1 VSGGRRLLLLVAL
14 AAIAVVPLRAFG
26 VVGDETAGGLSVSAS
41 LGGCGVGGSQI
52 LCEIQVDFGGVEG
65 ADYYTAS
72 VTRADGSVQNAGTVG
87 AGEGGGSASIYVPY
101 VGSGTY
107 TVTVSAW
114 GGGEDGADEP
124 ELLERD
130 RAGAGEDRNGGK
142 ASSKPTEPAPE
153 DGESADIAPEET
165 ATEPPPEETPEPAPE
180 IETLPE
186 CQPEAADAAT
196 AEATAEGPEAQTS
209 AAPPAQAPAP
219 SVECTEPSS
228 DANGPCCPPG
238 A

>member
-1 VSGGRRLLLLVAL
+1 VSGARRLLLLIAL

-26 VVGDETAGGLSVSAS
+26 VVGDEPAGGLSVSAS

-114 GGGEDGADEP
+114 GGGEDDADEP

-130 RAGAGEDRNGGK
+130 RADAGEDRDGGK
-142 ASSKPTEPAPE
+142 ASSKPTDPAPADTVPE
-153 DGESADIAPEET
+153 DAAPQDT
-165 ATEPPPEETPEPAPE
+165 VTEPPPAETPEPAPE
-180 IETLPE
+180 TETLPE
-186 CQPEAADAAT
+186 CQPETADAAS
-196 AEATAEGPEAQTS
+196 ADATAEEAEAQTS
-209 AAPPAQAPAP
+209 AAPPAQAPTP
-219 SVECTEPSS
+219 PVECTEPSS
-228 DANGPCCPPG
+228 DSNGPCCPPG